1 MSAGPRTPMESH
13 EMSTPATAMDD
24 APVLVER
31 LGHTLLV
38 TLNRPHALNA
48 VNAELS
54 AAVGAVLEEA
64 DHDRD
69 VRAVVLT
76 GAGDRAFC
84 AGADLKALARGEAIA
99 APGHEGWGFLGYVRH
114 PISKPTIAAVNG
126 FALGGGTELV
136 LASDLAVAAD
146 TAVFGLPEVSRG
158 IFAAAGGVF
167 RLPEQLPPK
176 IAMEMILTGDPI
188 DVARALQLGLV
199 NQVVAAAD
207 VVDAALALSER
218 ITVNAPL
225 AVQASKRVA
234 LGIRDGRVSAEVTRW
249 QHNGQ
254 EIRRLLATG
263 DAKEGTR
270 AFGEKRRPQWQAR

>member
-13 EMSTPATAMDD
+13 EMSTSATATDD

-31 LGHTLLV
+31 L

-54 AAVGAVLEEA
+54 AAVGAALEEA

-99 APGHEGWGFLGYVRH
+99 APGREGRGFLGYVRH

-126 FALGGGTELV
+126 FA
-136 LASDLAVAAD
+136 
-146 TAVFGLPEVSRG
+146 P
-158 IFAAAGGVF
+158 
-167 RLPEQLPPK
+167 
-176 IAMEMILTGDPI
+176 
-188 DVARALQLGLV
+188 
-199 NQVVAAAD
+199 
-207 VVDAALALSER
+207 
-218 ITVNAPL
+218 
-225 AVQASKRVA
+225 
-234 LGIRDGRVSAEVTRW
+234 
-249 QHNGQ
+249 
-254 EIRRLLATG
+254 
-263 DAKEGTR
+263 
-270 AFGEKRRPQWQAR
+270 

>member
-1 MSAGPRTPMESH
+1 
-13 EMSTPATAMDD
+13 MDD

-54 AAVGAVLEEA
+54 AAAGTALEEA

-69 VRAVVLT
+69 VRAVVLI

-99 APGHEGWGFLGYVRH
+99 APGREGRGFLGYVRH

-126 FALGGGTELV
+126 FAPGGGTELV

-158 IFAAAGGVF
+158 IFAPRAGSSGS
-167 RLPEQLPPK
+167 PSSCP
-176 IAMEMILTGDPI
+176 
-188 DVARALQLGLV
+188 AR
-199 NQVVAAAD
+199 
-207 VVDAALALSER
+207 SPWR
-218 ITVNAPL
+218 
-225 AVQASKRVA
+225 
-234 LGIRDGRVSAEVTRW
+234 
-249 QHNGQ
+249 
-254 EIRRLLATG
+254 
-263 DAKEGTR
+263 
-270 AFGEKRRPQWQAR
+270 

>member
-1 MSAGPRTPMESH
+1 MSAGPRTPMKSH

-31 LGHTLLV
+31 L

-54 AAVGAVLEEA
+54 AVVGVALEEA

-84 AGADLKALARGEAIA
+84 AGADLKALARGEAIT
-99 APGHEGWGFLGYVRH
+99 APGHEGRGFL
-114 PISKPTIAAVNG
+114 
-126 FALGGGTELV
+126 L
-136 LASDLAVAAD
+136 AAD
-146 TAVFGLPEVSRG
+146 
-158 IFAAAGGVF
+158 
-167 RLPEQLPPK
+167 
-176 IAMEMILTGDPI
+176 
-188 DVARALQLGLV
+188 
-199 NQVVAAAD
+199 
-207 VVDAALALSER
+207 
-218 ITVNAPL
+218 
-225 AVQASKRVA
+225 
-234 LGIRDGRVSAEVTRW
+234 
-249 QHNGQ
+249 
-254 EIRRLLATG
+254 

>member
-31 LGHTLLV
+31 LT
-38 TLNRPHALNA
+38 LNA

-54 AAVGAVLEEA
+54 AAVGAALEEA

-99 APGHEGWGFLGYVRH
+99 APGHEGRGFL
-114 PISKPTIAAVNG
+114 
-126 FALGGGTELV
+126 L
-136 LASDLAVAAD
+136 AAD
-146 TAVFGLPEVSRG
+146 
-158 IFAAAGGVF
+158 
-167 RLPEQLPPK
+167 
-176 IAMEMILTGDPI
+176 
-188 DVARALQLGLV
+188 
-199 NQVVAAAD
+199 
-207 VVDAALALSER
+207 
-218 ITVNAPL
+218 
-225 AVQASKRVA
+225 
-234 LGIRDGRVSAEVTRW
+234 
-249 QHNGQ
+249 
-254 EIRRLLATG
+254 

-270 AFGEKRRPQWQAR
+270 AFGEKRTPQWQAR